1 MKLKY
6 NFRSLIAIKLVI
18 LATALFVSSCCEAPK
33 PAFAFVANTVVD
45 STAIEPAKAITFATN
60 QTATWTVIG
69 GGTIN
74 ANGVYTPP
82 NLTGNAGFIVTITAT
97 SKADANIKVER
108 TLFIT
113 PSFAL
118 INAMQKGGYVL
129 SFRHGIATTGVDQTG
144 LAFSSGWWTS
154 SNPNLARQLDNPA
167 GVEQMRATGKAL
179 RNIKCP
185 VGKILSSEFLRCQ
198 QSAQFMDFKNI
209 TITSNKDITFSV
221 YDEPNRYPKT
231 IQLIGSQPINNTNTI
246 IVTHIGFSGSNI
258 PSPAPLVDL
267 QQGDAAVFK
276 LQPNN
281 PTPIFAGKLTTQE
294 LVALQ

>member
-33 PAFAFVANTVVD
+33 PAFAFVANTVAD
-45 STAIEPAKAITFATN
+45 STAIEPAKAITFATT
-60 QTATWTVIG
+60 QKATWTVVG

-74 ANGVYTPP
+74 SNGVYTPP
-82 NLTGNAGFIVTITAT
+82 TLTGIPALIVTVTAT
-97 SKADANIKVER
+97 SQDNTALKFTR
-108 TLFIT
+108 TLFVT

-154 SNPNLARQLDNPA
+154 SNPSLARQLDNPA
-167 GVEQMRATGKAL
+167 GVEQMRLTGRAL

-185 VGKILSSEFLRCQ
+185 VAKILSSEFLRCQ

-209 TITSNKDITFSV
+209 TITSNRDITFSV
-221 YDEPNRYPKT
+221 YDEANRYPKT
-231 IQLIGSQPINNTNTI
+231 MQLIGSQPINNTNTI
-246 IVTHIGFSGSNI
+246 IVTHVGFSANI
-258 PSPAPLVDL
+258 PTPAPLVDL
-267 QQGDAAVFK
+267 NQGDAAVFK

-281 PTPIFAGKLTTQE
+281 GTPVFAGKLTTQE